1 MTIVSFMATSI
12 INYKCPNC
20 HQDSLTKVDQMIRCT
35 CGWWMLVEEE
45 EITALSSYKYVTV
58 VAS

>member
-1 MTIVSFMATSI
+1 MATSI
-12 INYKCPNC
+12 INHKCPNC
-20 HQDSLTKVDQMIRCT
+20 RHDSLTKVDRMIRCT

-45 EITALSSYKYVTV
+45 ESSTLSSFKYATV